1 MSTFEH
7 VLTYRTCAY
16 IGLPQKHTHTNLLRQ
31 PPLCFDVSVAGVR
44 LALFIL
50 LSIELFLLRPLS
62 IIALAIESEVELF
75 LVNVLCADCGL
86 VRFRCHTSM
95 LATH

>member
-31 PPLCFDVSVAGVR
+31 PPLCFDVSVAGIR
-44 LALFIL
+44 LALF
-50 LSIELFLLRPLS
+50 R
-62 IIALAIESEVELF
+62 V
-75 LVNVLCADCGL
+75 
-86 VRFRCHTSM
+86 
-95 LATH
+95 